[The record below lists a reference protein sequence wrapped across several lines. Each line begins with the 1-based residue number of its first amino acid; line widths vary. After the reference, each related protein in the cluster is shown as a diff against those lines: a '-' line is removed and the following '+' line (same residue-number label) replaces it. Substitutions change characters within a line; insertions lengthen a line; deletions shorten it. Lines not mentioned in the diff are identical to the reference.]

1 MDDLLPIGSV
11 VLLRGGMK
19 KVMICGRLQRQESTN
34 KVWDYSACL
43 YPEGIIDP
51 QNLYLFNNDSIDRLY
66 FIGMQDAEELEF
78 RRILLE
84 HMSEIGEAERAVGE
98 NA

>member
-19 KVMICGRLQRQESTN
+19 KVMIIGRLQRQEITN
-34 KVWDYSACL
+34 KVWDYSGCL

-51 QNLYLFNNDSIDRLY
+51 QNMYLFNNDSIDRLY
-66 FIGMQDAEELEF
+66 FVGMQDAEELEF

-84 HMSEIGEAERAVGE
+84 HLNEIGEAERAVSE
-98 NA
+98 NE